1 MRNITF
7 GGSKRYKIKFVEK
20 VVFTKHLAIMIKSG
34 ISLAEA
40 INTLSIQTKGTTLGD
55 ITESLEKDIE
65 NGMALAK
72 ALKRFPKVF
81 DEFYISMVEVG
92 EVSGTLE
99 ENLDF
104 LSKHL
109 AKEDALNKKIK
120 GALLYPVI
128 VLVAAGLMGMFISLY
143 ILPQF
148 VDFFDAF
155 SIELPWTTR
164 VLLGV
169 ANFMKE
175 DGVFFFST
183 LFVAIVFMNFVV
195 NLKPIKPTW
204 HKFKLKLPLFGK
216 LIAYGSLANFARN
229 FSVLL
234 SSGITVTQSLEITAQ
249 TLSNIVY
256 KRQVMKMNIS
266 LKKGKSLSNVIER
279 EMGKEFPILVS
290 RMIGVGE
297 KTGNLEETLEYLAD
311 FYEDEIDG
319 ITKQITTVLEPIM
332 LLVIGLVVGFVA
344 LAIITP
350 IYELTGSIQG

>member
-34 ISLAEA
+34 ISLTEA
-40 INTLSIQTKGTTLGD
+40 INTLAIQTKGTTLGD
-55 ITESLEKDIE
+55 ITARLEKDIE

-72 ALKRFPKVF
+72 SLKRFPKVF
-81 DEFYISMVEVG
+81 DDFYVSMVEVG
-92 EVSGTLE
+92 EVAGTLE

-104 LSKHL
+104 LAKHL

-120 GALLYPVI
+120 GAMLYPVI
-128 VLVAAGLMGMFISLY
+128 VLTAASLMAMFISLY

-148 VDFFDAF
+148 VDFFEAF
-155 SIELPWTTR
+155 DIELPFTTR

-175 DGVFFFST
+175 DGILFFST
-183 LFVAIVFMNFVV
+183 LFIAVVFANFAV
-195 NLKPIKPTW
+195 NLKLIKPIW
-204 HKFKLKLPLFGK
+204 HRFMLRLPLFGK
-216 LIAYGSLANFARN
+216 LIIYGSLANFSRN

-234 SSGITVTQSLEITAQ
+234 ESGITVTQSLEITSQ
-249 TLSNIVY
+249 TLSNLVY
-256 KRQVMKMNIS
+256 KKEVSKMNMF
-266 LKKGKSLSNVIER
+266 LKKGKSLSDVIEK
-279 EMGKEFPILVS
+279 EMGREFPILVS

-297 KTGNLEETLEYLAD
+297 KTGNLEETLSYLAD

-319 ITKQITTVLEPIM
+319 ITKRITTVLEPIM